1 MTEEETGGND
11 RRGIAGIGMTK
22 SGEND
27 TLSGHDLFASGH
39 IGLLSLTAPKRLV
52 HLPGD
57 VSRDVGC
64 VDDSYVT
71 VKRRKMV
78 VMCVGV

>member
-39 IGLLSLTAPKRLV
+39 IGLLSSTAPERLCR
-52 HLPGD
+52 LPGD
-57 VSRDVGC
+57 VSRDVGR
-64 VDDSYVT
+64 VDDSYMT

-78 VMCVGV
+78 MMCVGV